1 MVDKC
6 EELRSSPAIPGIA
19 SAVLYGRLRLEHRLR
34 ASHELEEEI
43 ENRSRRI
50 VILLERNKEGGDE
63 KPLTAIHCIRI
74 DS

>member
-1 MVDKC
+1 M
-6 EELRSSPAIPGIA
+6 
-19 SAVLYGRLRLEHRLR
+19 EHRLR